1 MSVEIREV
9 KNARDLKIFI
19 YLPEKLYESRYP
31 QWVHPIY
38 MSEKEF
44 FDPKK
49 NTGWH
54 YSEGVLFL
62 AFKDKVPCGR
72 IMGIVNHKVNKF
84 RKENNARFGFFDSI
98 DDQGVASAL
107 LGAVEE
113 WGRTKGCDKL
123 VGPLGFTDLD
133 PEGMLVE
140 GQDNRA
146 TITTWWHPP
155 YTPKLLETAGYKKEI
170 DWVTYKVDL
179 TRPVPEVYAKIA
191 KRVLER
197 SDYKLLDIK
206 KQKDLKPY
214 IKPVFELINDAYKH
228 LYGFSPLD
236 GPEMDKIAADYLSLL
251 DPRFVKLIT
260 LEGKL
265 VAFSIGM
272 PDMTEGIRAARGRLF
287 PFGILKILNSAKRT
301 KQLDMMLGAIKEEH
315 RGKGLDVLMAVDLYE
330 KAQKAGMTISDSHHE
345 LETNTVM
352 RGEME
357 KLGGVIYK
365 RHRIF
370 FKNL

>member
-9 KNARDLKIFI
+9 KNARDKKIFI
-19 YLPEKLYESRYP
+19 YLPEKMYENHYP

-38 MSEKEF
+38 QSETEF

-49 NTGWH
+49 NRAWG
-54 YSEGVLFL
+54 YSDGVLFL
-62 AFKDKVPCGR
+62 AFKDGKPCGR
-72 IMGIVNHKVNKF
+72 VMGMVNHKVNKF
-84 RKENNARFGFFDSI
+84 RKENYARFGFFDSI

-113 WGRTKGCDKL
+113 WARSKGTEKL
-123 VGPLGFTDLD
+123 IGPLGFTDLD
-133 PEGMLVE
+133 PEGMLIE
-140 GQDNRA
+140 GYDVLA

-155 YTPKLLETAGYKKEI
+155 YAKKLMETAGYQKEI
-170 DWVTYKVDL
+170 DWFTYKVDL
-179 TRPVPEVYAKIA
+179 TKPVPEVYTKIA
-191 KRVLER
+191 KRLRER
-197 SDYKLLDIK
+197 SDYKLLDPR
-206 KQKDLKPY
+206 KQNDLKPF
-214 IKPVFELINDAYKH
+214 IRPVFELLNEAYQH

-236 GPEMDKIAADYLSLL
+236 QEEIDKVAADYLPLL

-265 VAFSIGM
+265 VAFSIGL
-272 PDMTEGIRAARGRLF
+272 PDISVGVRAAKGRLF
-287 PFGILKILNSAKRT
+287 PFGILKILSSSKKT

-315 RGKGLDVLMAVDLYE
+315 RGKGLDVLMAVDLFE

-352 RGEME
+352 RAEME

-365 RHRIF
+365 RHRLF